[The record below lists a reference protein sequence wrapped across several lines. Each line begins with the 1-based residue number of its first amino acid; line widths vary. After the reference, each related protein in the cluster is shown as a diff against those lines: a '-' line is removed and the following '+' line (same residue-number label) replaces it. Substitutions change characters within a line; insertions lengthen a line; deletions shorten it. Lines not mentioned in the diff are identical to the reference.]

1 MIDIDTLF
9 FVIVSRGKA
18 NAVLR
23 KAKECGATGGTIFLG
38 EGTVQ
43 NKLSDKLGLTEMHKE
58 ILMISS
64 SNALCD
70 NLHEKLNEEFTLCKR
85 NKGIAFS
92 IPFKRWPFQPFEKE
106 DEKENEKECPPDDI
120 DAPYFCIITIV
131 DKGRSNDCIKA
142 ARAAGSRGGTL
153 IHGRG
158 AGIPTDFYYPLVIEP
173 QKDIV
178 IIITPKDKV
187 AAIRER
193 IFFDLELGKAGNGII
208 FTLPVSRATGLYE
221 NRSEEC
227 RGVPS

>member
-1 MIDIDTLF
+1 VIAIDTLF

-23 KAKECGATGGTIFLG
+23 KAKECGAPGGTIFFG

-43 NKLSDKLGLTEMHKE
+43 NKLSSKLGLTEIHKE
-58 ILMISS
+58 ILIINST
-64 SNALCD
+64 NELCD
-70 NLHEKLNEEFTLCKR
+70 KLHEKLNEEFMFCKR

-92 IPFKRWPFQPFEKE
+92 IPFRRWSPQPVVKEKE
-106 DEKENEKECPPDDI
+106 SLPDDI
-120 DAPYFCIITIV
+120 DAPFICIITIV

-142 ARAAGSRGGTL
+142 SRAAGARGGTL

-158 AGIPTDFYYPLVIEP
+158 AGIPADFYFPLVIEP

-178 IIITPKDKV
+178 MIITPKDKA
-187 AAIRER
+187 AAIKEK
-193 IFFDLELGKAGNGII
+193 IYFDLDLGKPGNGII

-227 RGVPS
+227 REVTK

>member
-9 FVIVSRGKA
+9 FVVVSRGKA

-23 KAKECGATGGTIFLG
+23 KAKECGAAGGTIFLG

-43 NKLSDKLGLTEMHKE
+43 SRLADKLGLTEMHKDIIIIPSTNE
-58 ILMISS
+58 
-64 SNALCD
+64 LCD
-70 NLHEKLNEEFTLCKR
+70 KLHQELNEEFMLNRR

-92 IPFKRWPFQPFEKE
+92 IPFKRWPFQMPGR
-106 DEKENEKECPPDDI
+106 DTENPADDT
-120 DAPYFCIITIV
+120 DTPYLCIITIV

-142 ARAAGSRGGTL
+142 SRAAGARGGTL

-158 AGIPTDFYYPLVIEP
+158 AGIPADFYFPLVIEP

-178 IIITPKDKV
+178 MIITPKDK
-187 AAIRER
+187 AAGIRER
-193 IFFDLELGKAGNGII
+193 IYFDLELGKAGNGII

-221 NRSEEC
+221 NRSGEIKE
-227 RGVPS
+227 VSS

>member
-43 NKLSDKLGLTEMHKE
+43 NKLLDKLGLTEMHKE

-64 SNALCD
+64 SNKLCD
-70 NLHEKLNEEFTLCKR
+70 NLHEKLDKEFALCKR

-92 IPFKRWPFQPFEKE
+92 IPFRRWPLQSPGKGSLS
-106 DEKENEKECPPDDI
+106 DNI

-142 ARAAGSRGGTL
+142 ARAAGARGGTL

-158 AGIPTDFYYPLVIEP
+158 AGIPADFYFPLVIEP
-173 QKDIV
+173 QKDIIV
-178 IIITPKDKV
+178 IITPKDKV
-187 AAIRER
+187 TAIREK

-221 NRSEEC
+221 NKSEEC
-227 RGVPS
+227 KGVPS